1 MTSEST
7 LPPSDVA
14 ILDRLIRPERD
25 DLSAAA
31 AARDLLKIDFEP
43 GDIER
48 MHELAA
54 KAREGVLT
62 PAERAEIHE
71 YDRVGHVLALL
82 HSKARRSLK
91 RQKKTG
97 A

>member
-1 MTSEST
+1 MASEST
-7 LPPSDVA
+7 LPPCDVA
-14 ILDRLIRPERD
+14 ILDRLIRPERG
-25 DLSAAA
+25 DLSAA

-43 GDIER
+43 GDVER

-62 PAERAEIHE
+62 PAERSEIHE
-71 YDRVGHVLALL
+71 YDRVGHVLAVL

-91 RQKKTG
+91 RQKKAG